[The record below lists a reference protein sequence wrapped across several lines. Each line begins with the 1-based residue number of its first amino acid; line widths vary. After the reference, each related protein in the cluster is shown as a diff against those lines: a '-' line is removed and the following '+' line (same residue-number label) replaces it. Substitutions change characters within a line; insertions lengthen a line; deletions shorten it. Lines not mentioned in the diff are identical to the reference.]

1 MAVCPQWPGAITAVM
16 LHYIRAQDVS
26 CRAQLY
32 KEVRCVR
39 ADLIHSANRTLSPLP
54 VLAVGSAAG
63 GRGSAERDE
72 CRKHA
77 LKGAHSCLSFTSLS
91 CNHSLMKAECPTMN
105 SGSTRPDSPYRLR
118 WAANAYVACRV
129 TGLQTRERFSS
140 DVNEDGE

>member
-39 ADLIHSANRTLSPLP
+39 ADLIHGANRTLSPLP

-118 WAANAYVACRV
+118 
-129 TGLQTRERFSS
+129 
-140 DVNEDGE
+140 